1 MDLFL
6 KSKKQLKVLFLS
18 TYPPRA
24 CGIATFTQDLVG
36 ALHAA
41 GRVSPS
47 IAAVSDSDYDY
58 PPEVSLV
65 LEQQNP
71 AAYTETAEKI
81 NSSGADLLMI
91 EHEFGIYGGKYGEY
105 LLKLTKKLKIPYLVT
120 LHTVLPKPTKKQFE
134 IIHTLAEGCRK
145 LVTMSSSSVKI
156 LEEIYGA
163 NPEKIAVIH
172 HGVPEFPVEDRDVL
186 KKRDGLEGR
195 FIVSTFGLISPG
207 KGLLYGIQAIARA
220 AKKHPEILYLILG
233 QTHPVIRSRD
243 GEKYRESL
251 EQAVTDLG
259 IENNVRFVN
268 RYLTKEEIIRYL
280 CLSDIYMTPYL
291 GKEQAVSGTLAYAVG
306 YGCVIVSTPYPYAQ
320 EMLAEGRGLMAK
332 FRNAP
337 SLAKCILEVL
347 EHPEKQAEMEQ
358 KTLALGKEMTWS
370 RVAEKYFSA
379 FCEALSTKK
388 GAANDREN

>member
-1 MDLFL
+1 MKD
-6 KSKKQLKVLFLS
+6 KKQLKILFLS

-41 GRVSPS
+41 GRVNSS
-47 IAAVSDSDYDY
+47 IVAVSDSDYTY
-58 PPEVSLV
+58 PPEVFLT

-71 AAYTETAEKI
+71 AAYAETAEKI

-91 EHEFGIYGGKYGEY
+91 EHEFGIYGGKNGDY

-120 LHTVLPKPTKKQFE
+120 LHTVLPKPTKKQQE
-134 IIHTLAEGCRK
+134 IIRALAQGCQK
-145 LVTMSSSSVKI
+145 LVTMSGSSVKI
-156 LEEIYGA
+156 LEEVYGA

-172 HGVPEFPVEDRDVL
+172 HGVPEFPMEDRDVL
-186 KKRDGLEGR
+186 KSRDGLEGR
-195 FIVSTFGLISPG
+195 FIVSTFGLLSPG
-207 KGLLYGIQAIARA
+207 KGLLYSIEAIAKA

-251 EQAVTDLG
+251 EQTVADLG
-259 IENNVRFVN
+259 IEKNVRFVN

-280 CLSDIYMTPYL
+280 RLSDVYMTPYL

-306 YGCVIVSTPYPYAQ
+306 YGRVIVSTPYPYAQ
-320 EMLAEGRGLMAK
+320 EMLADGRGLLAK

-337 SLAKCILEVL
+337 SLAKCIRKVIEN
-347 EHPEKQAEMEQ
+347 PKQQAEMEQ

-370 RVAEKYFSA
+370 RVAEKYFSV
-379 FCEALSTKK
+379 FCEALSTKE
-388 GAANDREN
+388 RSCE

>member
-36 ALHAA
+36 ALHTA
-41 GRVSPS
+41 GRVSSS

-58 PPEVSLV
+58 PPEVSLI

-71 AAYTETAEKI
+71 DAYTETAEKI

-105 LLKLTKKLKIPYLVT
+105 LLKLTKKLKIPYLIT

-145 LVTMSSSSVKI
+145 LVTMSGSSVKI

-172 HGVPEFPVEDRDVL
+172 HGVPEFPMEDRDVL
-186 KKRDGLEGR
+186 KKRNGLEGR

-207 KGLLYGIQAIARA
+207 KGLLYGIEAIARA
-220 AKKHPEILYLILG
+220 AKKHPEVLYLILG

-280 CLSDIYMTPYL
+280 CLSDVYMTPYL

-320 EMLAEGRGLMAK
+320 EMLAEGRGLLAK

-347 EHPEKQAEMEQ
+347 EHPEKQTEMEQ

-370 RVAEKYFSA
+370 RVAEKYFSV
-379 FCEALSTKK
+379 FCDALSTK
-388 GAANDREN
+388 GRSCE